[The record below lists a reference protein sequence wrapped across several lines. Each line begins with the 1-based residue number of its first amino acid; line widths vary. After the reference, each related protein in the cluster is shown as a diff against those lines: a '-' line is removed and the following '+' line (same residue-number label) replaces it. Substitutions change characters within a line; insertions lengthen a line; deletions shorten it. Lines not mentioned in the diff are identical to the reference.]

1 MAALRILLKSG
12 VFKYEKKLILT
23 YKFKKRINRNDAS
36 LLASN
41 AINSLAFVQN
51 LGLVENAGILNV
63 EYYVCS
69 FFEITH

>member
-51 LGLVENAGILNV
+51 LGLVENAGILNF
-63 EYYVCS
+63 EY
-69 FFEITH
+69 